1 MQYLD
6 NCLLLD
12 NFRSSLNCPCLNGN
26 FAAID
31 FKLAIKNAV
40 LYVLKTS
47 DCA

>member
-12 NFRSSLNCPCLNGN
+12 NFRSSSNCPCLNGN
-26 FAAID
+26 FATID

>member
-12 NFRSSLNCPCLNGN
+12 NSRASSNCPCLNGN
-26 FAAID
+26 FVAID

>member
-12 NFRSSLNCPCLNGN
+12 NSRVSSNCLCLNGN

-40 LYVLKTS
+40 LCVLKTS